1 MNPFTPFL
9 AAQKVCVIDGG
20 FGSELASRGHDLS
33 DPLWS
38 AALLLHNPEAI
49 QEVHRDYLEAGADVI
64 ITASYQASLEGF
76 MARGLSVKE
85 AGELIQSSVILAKRT
100 RDAFWETCS
109 APKRL
114 KPLVAASIGPYGAY
128 LADGSEYRGDYGV
141 SDAVL
146 RNFHH
151 ERMRLLVEA
160 GPDILA
166 IETIPSLQEA
176 KVIVEVLQAF
186 PHMGAW
192 VSFSAKDGGHTCSG
206 DPIRTCAQ
214 WLEAYPQVL
223 AIGINC
229 TAPEHIST
237 LTQALKESTT
247 KPIILYPNG
256 GAHYDAL
263 RKTWSGPSLSH
274 AHMARTWHAL
284 GARLIGGCC
293 QTTPEDI
300 AHVGA
305 WARG

>member
-9 AAQKVCVIDGG
+9 ESQKVCVIDGG

-64 ITASYQASLEGF
+64 ITASYQASLDGF
-76 MARGLSVKE
+76 MARGLSAKE
-85 AGELIQSSVILAKRT
+85 AGELIQSSVFLAKRT
-100 RDAFWETCS
+100 RDAFWETCTD
-109 APKRL
+109 PKRI

-141 SDAVL
+141 SDETL
-146 RNFHH
+146 RHFHR

-176 KVIVEVLQAF
+176 KAIVEVLQDF

-192 VSFSAKDGGHTCSG
+192 VSFSAKDGGHTCNG
-206 DPIRTCAQ
+206 DPIQTCAQ
-214 WLEAYPQVL
+214 WLESIPQVL
-223 AIGINC
+223 AIGVNC
-229 TAPEHIST
+229 TAPEHISS
-237 LTQALKESTT
+237 LTQALKNHST
-247 KPIILYPNG
+247 KPIVLYPNG
-256 GAHYDAL
+256 GTHYDAL
-263 RKTWSGPSLSH
+263 RKTWSGPGLSH
-274 AHMARTWHAL
+274 ANMARAWHNL
-284 GARLIGGCC
+284 GAKLIGGCC
-293 QTTPEDI
+293 QTIPKDI
-300 AHVGA
+300 AQLSA
-305 WARG
+305 WAKH